1 MFGDGPEWPIAAR
14 SERFVS
20 PRNENFPVE
29 ASATYQLLGC
39 AALTP
44 QPQAYVAAT
53 STPRREA
60 MEVTVEGEPLSLAEA
75 SSADW
80 QTIHR
85 RHRLTP
91 GSTNLPPKPN
101 SDRPPSPNVDYPRPP
116 KVARRDYKIIL
127 RPQSGLALAALSE
140 ITLIR
145 IIQSTA
151 GVPSPGGM
159 QDQIKVCGTANFVI
173 ISTPEEN
180 HVPLYLGATTL
191 LIQGKEHHFSTHVAA
206 PADTSVGLIHGI
218 PPEDSPDLVLTTL
231 QQHNPR
237 VSILSTRRLGS
248 TGAIQVL
255 FDSPRIPFWLKYDGA
270 QRRCT
275 PFRQQMYVQIQR
287 STGVW
292 HADSKIPSRTTP
304 APQHALS
311 ATAITPL
318 DTPRAPTGF
327 RNADER
333 LGHEELTPFR
343 HSVPR
348 FLPEGRCLKL
358 ALAHPGSPKSQPIEI
373 SVPEPIPELLR

>member
-1 MFGDGPEWPIAAR
+1 R
-14 SERFVS
+14 VS
-20 PRNENFPVE
+20 SP
-29 ASATYQLLGC
+29 TL
-39 AALTP
+39 
-44 QPQAYVAAT
+44 
-53 STPRREA
+53 
-60 MEVTVEGEPLSLAEA
+60 PLE
-75 SSADW
+75 
-80 QTIHR
+80 
-85 RHRLTP
+85 
-91 GSTNLPPKPN
+91 
-101 SDRPPSPNVDYPRPP
+101 
-116 KVARRDYKIIL
+116 DYKIIL

-275 PFRQQMYVQIQR
+275 PFRQRREACVNCWRTGHRRDVCPNPAINRCVACGLENPEQNHPCTPTCIVCNGDHPTGHPTCPYRFQKRRRAPGPRRTDPVPTFR
-287 STGVW
+287 TPVPTRGPVSEAGSGTSSHKST
-292 HADSKIPSRTTP
+292 PRTTQTP
-304 APQHALS
+304 A
-311 ATAITPL
+311 
-318 DTPRAPTGF
+318 APN
-327 RNADER
+327 RSR
-333 LGHEELTPFR
+333 LR
-343 HSVPR
+343 SR
-348 FLPEGRCLKL
+348 
-358 ALAHPGSPKSQPIEI
+358 S
-373 SVPEPIPELLR
+373 